1 MPELP
6 NWTKLVFKWV
16 SFFTEYFVLWEFY
29 EHVCYF
35 KSQMAY
41 TDVEYKS
48 RLNGRTE
55 YHASADP
62 TRGSAVVRCL
72 IRCRSVSR
80 WGTAKS
86 FLVETR
92 SCVRCGGAPSSPSL
106 ARIYPL
112 WGFSPYWAR
121 AAWGTLVDL
130 MSLLSMGINNTY
142 RDRSWG
148 GDYGVLYIDCHPL
161 MRLCTARLER
171 LWRLIGNFVFL
182 LKRFGSKIVGPS
194 IESKRNNC
202 RKPWLRP
209 SYRPVTERPA
219 WWGTFIRRQVA
230 AISPI
235 HIRIASRWIDT
246 LRYSILEKSWK

>member
-1 MPELP
+1 MYTSNFTFSLSLLGTITRTRNGLRQESLSRHLLP
-6 NWTKLVFKWV
+6 GRTCPSYQIERSSYSSEFP
-16 SFFTEYFVLWEFY
+16 FFTEYFGLWELY
-29 EHVCYF
+29 EHVCCS

-130 MSLLSMGINNTY
+130 MSLLSIGINNTY

-161 MRLCTARLER
+161 IQDYMYSP
-171 LWRLIGNFVFL
+171 
-182 LKRFGSKIVGPS
+182 FGMAMKID
-194 IESKRNNC
+194 
-202 RKPWLRP
+202 W
-209 SYRPVTERPA
+209 
-219 WWGTFIRRQVA
+219 
-230 AISPI
+230 
-235 HIRIASRWIDT
+235 
-246 LRYSILEKSWK
+246 